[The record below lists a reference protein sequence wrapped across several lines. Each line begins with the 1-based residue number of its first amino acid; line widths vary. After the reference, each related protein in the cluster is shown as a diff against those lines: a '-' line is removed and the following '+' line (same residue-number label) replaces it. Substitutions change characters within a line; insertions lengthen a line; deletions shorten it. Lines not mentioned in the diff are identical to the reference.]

1 MRIDDPFGRIADRD
15 QRGYETLRQKM
26 QEAGVDSIMAAERVM
41 DRTHR
46 NVLTF
51 SAVALLGM
59 GLIYLLL
66 PKMAPIAIALAVFLL
81 VNAVS
86 ALIRG
91 RRYIKRF
98 MDEELA
104 GRGS

>member
-1 MRIDDPFGRIADRD
+1 MRIDDPFGRLADRD

-26 QEAGVDSIMAAERVM
+26 QDAGVDNVVTAERLM
-41 DRTHR
+41 DRTRR

-59 GLIYLLL
+59 VLIYLLL
-66 PKMAPIAIALAVFLL
+66 PEMAPIAIALAVFLL

-86 ALIRG
+86 ALVRG

-98 MDEELA
+98 IHEELD
-104 GRGS
+104 GKGS